1 MATSSQPSDTD
12 KARERDADILKRL
25 KEYRQQNK
33 PGVKM
38 ANGAGF
44 GTVNRLFG
52 PAKGIKKELLR
63 LHPSGKKACSD
74 DLVEKAKKLNLRLE
88 HLGTTIGTVI
98 HGVDLRQNLSSEV
111 VQTLK
116 QALNERK
123 VIFFRDQDLT
133 REQHIAFGRYFGQLE
148 IHPFG
153 APVEGYPEILPIYA
167 DENAAGSI
175 NNWHSDVTWRT
186 EPSLG
191 SILYMRECPDLGGDT
206 LFSDSHAAFDGL
218 PENIQMQ
225 ALGKTAIHDFDGFR
239 RTQLRL
245 GVPKSFIEELRQ
257 RYPLAI
263 HPVIRT
269 HPETGK
275 QGIYVNRAFTKYIDG
290 LHTPQ
295 SQILFNRLCDEAKRP
310 EYQCRFQ
317 WKKGSIAFWDNR
329 AVQHY
334 AASDYFPFKRALDR
348 VTVCGDAPFFIDH
361 RGKM

>member
-1 MATSSQPSDTD
+1 MQEGPQ
-12 KARERDADILKRL
+12 KA
-25 KEYRQQNK
+25 
-33 PGVKM
+33 
-38 ANGAGF
+38 
-44 GTVNRLFG
+44 
-52 PAKGIKKELLR
+52 
-63 LHPSGKKACSD
+63 S
-74 DLVEKAKKLNLRLE
+74 
-88 HLGTTIGTVI
+88 
-98 HGVDLRQNLSSEV
+98 
-111 VQTLK
+111 
-116 QALNERK
+116 
-123 VIFFRDQDLT
+123 
-133 REQHIAFGRYFGQLE
+133 
-148 IHPFG
+148 
-153 APVEGYPEILPIYA
+153 
-167 DENAAGSI
+167 
-175 NNWHSDVTWRT
+175 
-186 EPSLG
+186 
-191 SILYMRECPDLGGDT
+191 RECPDLGGDT